1 MDNIFCIEC
10 GFELPSVAKFCKK
23 CGVQIEASEFFPK
36 KKIVQAE
43 DVARHQYY
51 GRESTVKPE
60 IKEDKQPTTEVS
72 KDVKGNKT
80 RNAPLEDIYISTDT
94 DLTESE
100 FSAYMGDVECIMM
113 SEFELGPGAFS
124 LSDLPP
130 FLREYKR
137 PETDNDMKKD
147 DKKI

>member
-1 MDNIFCIEC
+1 
-10 GFELPSVAKFCKK
+10 
-23 CGVQIEASEFFPK
+23 
-36 KKIVQAE
+36 
-43 DVARHQYY
+43 
-51 GRESTVKPE
+51 
-60 IKEDKQPTTEVS
+60 
-72 KDVKGNKT
+72 
-80 RNAPLEDIYISTDT
+80 
-94 DLTESE
+94 
-100 FSAYMGDVECIMM
+100 MGDVECIMM